1 MLSVSATRLFLGDTA
16 GHANRCLLET
26 ARNLAGPGTGQPVAK
41 VALLCEQLVDD
52 CDGTSH
58 LVIQSSGLRLRPRWG
73 ARPPDGSVIPL
84 DLVDC
89 FKEHI
94 SSFFALSDTYQDSED
109 EVEDGTADHLVHC
122 TEVSPLPRLLV
133 RAEAVSLVLA
143 APPVKSPSRSGLLLH
158 INSLDVDR
166 GTATSVG
173 TAATTAVAIRE
184 TALFLTDDHCRGKA
198 KEERPSEAGL
208 ERYKTTYSQVMRVP
222 AVAVSVQ
229 PGSRERVER
238 IDFRFGHRDDCAG
251 GLSGTNTDESPAAPE
266 ATATPPAIS
275 LHTCGDSFRTLNHL
289 VQEILEARTTELDI
303 RKTPSGSGHS
313 VSRAVFADGQTAL
326 IAPAEETSAFEESS
340 EAVQMDTVQWSSAPV
355 IDDGYMERAGAF
367 QYTTSSYLLKVFCAY
382 LSVWATLCDRWCRW

>member
-1 MLSVSATRLFLGDTA
+1 M

-26 ARNLAGPGTGQPVAK
+26 ARNLAGPGAGGQPVAK

-89 FKEHI
+89 FEQHI
-94 SSFFALSDTYQDSED
+94 SSFLALSDNDQDSEN
-109 EVEDGTADHLVHC
+109 EVEDSTKDHLVHS
-122 TEVSPLPRLLV
+122 TEVPPLSRLLV
-133 RAEAVSLVLA
+133 RAEAVSVVLA
-143 APPVKSPSRSGLLLH
+143 APPVKSPSSSGLLLH
-158 INSLDVDR
+158 VNSVDVDR

-173 TAATTAVAIRE
+173 TAATTAVEIRE
-184 TALFLTDDHCRGKA
+184 MALFLTDDHCRGKA

-208 ERYKTTYSQVMRVP
+208 ERYKSTYSEVMRVP
-222 AVAVSVQ
+222 AVAVSAR
-229 PGSRERVER
+229 PGSADRVER

-251 GLSGTNTDESPAAPE
+251 GRASINTGESPAAPE
-266 ATATPPAIS
+266 GTATPPAIS
-275 LHTCGDSFRTLNHL
+275 LHTCGDSFRTLSHL
-289 VQEILEARTTELDI
+289 VQEVLEARTTEIDI

-340 EAVQMDTVQWSSAPV
+340 DAVHMDAVRWSSAPV
-355 IDDGYMERAGAF
+355 IDDAYMERAGTF
-367 QYTTSSYLLKVFCAY
+367 QYKNSPNHHEGVLCLSECA
-382 LSVWATLCDRWCRW
+382 VNFICDRW